1 MADEELQV
9 HDVDDA
15 STTPALPP
23 SDGPRKYACKLCR
36 HVVFTSEELLDH
48 APQQQQIAMR
58 KVRLWTLHSGVDQRG
73 LAGWLTCEL
82 TSRALPG
89 IIPSRR

>member
-1 MADEELQV
+1 MADSELHV
-9 HDVDDA
+9 HDVHDTA
-15 STTPALPP
+15 APALPP

-58 KVRLWTLHSGVDQRG
+58 KVRERRLWRHTVDERRSPVD
-73 LAGWLTCEL
+73 APRTNWLRVRTE
-82 TSRALPG
+82 
-89 IIPSRR
+89 RRR